1 MEFVPSETLDFEAD
15 DFCAAVLSQF
25 SDSANESHVHI
36 CTAIGAMSQELKD
49 QNLPLTPI
57 TYFGATCSSLQRVS
71 TAEAEDPQ
79 PHLVDALSTILSLV
93 IDKISRAALLK
104 KFDYTS
110 NLLARILRQKT
121 TGVQGILS
129 CLKGVSYLLLVREK
143 ANWADVAELYGFLVG
158 FVADDRPK
166 VSIFVTKI

>member
-1 MEFVPSETLDFEAD
+1 MEFLPPENIDSD
-15 DFCAAVLSQF
+15 DFCAAVISQF
-25 SDSANESHVHI
+25 SDSTNESHVHI
-36 CTAIGAMSQELKD
+36 CIAIGAMSQELKD

-57 TYFGATCSSLQRVS
+57 TYFGATCSSLQRLS
-71 TAEAEDPQ
+71 TAQAEDPQ

-93 IDKISRAALLK
+93 IDKISRAALVK

-110 NLLARILRQKT
+110 NLVLRVLRQKT
-121 TGVQGILS
+121 TGVQGIVS
-129 CLKGVSYLLLVREK
+129 SLKCVSYLLLVREK
-143 ANWADVAELYGFLVG
+143 ANWADVAELYGLLVG